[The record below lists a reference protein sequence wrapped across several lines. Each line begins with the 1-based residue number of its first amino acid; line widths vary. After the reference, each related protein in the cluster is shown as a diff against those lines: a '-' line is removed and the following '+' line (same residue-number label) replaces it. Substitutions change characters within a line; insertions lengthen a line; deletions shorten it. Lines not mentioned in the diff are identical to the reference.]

1 MGTESSGSLWEEAR
15 ESGGD
20 LEKPAHCKE
29 EVMRKRCSVQKLDA
43 DPKTDQAALSRI
55 WPM

>member
-43 DPKTDQAALSRI
+43 DPKTGQAALSKI